1 MKSLTASAD
10 GVKLSLN
17 GTATALTT
25 DPTVDADIV
34 ASADFNRLAKAMKSD
49 IPGTLAGK
57 LDIDTHVKMQLSHLN
72 KNSFHNMLLNGT
84 LTLKEFDY
92 DSPDTDT
99 HIYTHLS
106 EFKLGTNESF
116 VRDTNRVDSLLTASV
131 SIDTAAF
138 TGRGVSLF
146 AKSLKLG
153 AGCSNNSSSSDTT
166 VVTPIGATFRAEYIN
181 FLSSDD
187 STKVRQIGRAH
198 V

>member
-1 MKSLTASAD
+1 
-10 GVKLSLN
+10 
-17 GTATALTT
+17 
-25 DPTVDADIV
+25 
-34 ASADFNRLAKAMKSD
+34 MKSD
-49 IPGTLAGK
+49 IPGTIAGK

-99 HIYTHLS
+99 RIYTHLS

-146 AKSLKLG
+146 ARSLKLG
-153 AGCSNNSSSSDTT
+153 A
-166 VVTPIGATFRAEYIN
+166 
-181 FLSSDD
+181 
-187 STKVRQIGRAH
+187 
-198 V
+198 